1 MLIQFMYFDA
11 ILAQVLYRNLRIVN
25 DSKDP
30 CPRRAENIF
39 STVPSTTDIYYF
51 NRPRSSALPTLL
63 RDHCGF
69 STQDFPNSRL
79 SAVAVA
85 TAGEPLRTSR

>member
-39 STVPSTTDIYYF
+39 STVPSTTDICLVH
-51 NRPRSSALPTLL
+51 RSGNFALTLSFEFATGNL
-63 RDHCGF
+63 IKI
-69 STQDFPNSRL
+69 FPNSRL